1 MSFDCTIRNL
11 TDVGAMLRAPP
22 GQAFPDTFT
31 LLHVGE
37 GMAYEARLSWRRGD
51 HAGVS
56 FVSRHDMTLPEVDE
70 PYKALR
76 RIWVALAPS

>member
-11 TDVGAMLRAPP
+11 TEVGAMLRAPA

-37 GMAYEARLSWRRGD
+37 GVAYEVRLKWRRD
-51 HAGVS
+51 DQAGVAIL
-56 FVSRHDMTLPEVDE
+56 SRQDVTGEVDE
-70 PYKALR
+70 PYKALH